1 MASNRRIK
9 GITIEIGGDTTKLDK
24 ALESTNKE
32 LNTTQKNLKDV
43 ERLLKIDPKNT
54 ELLAQKQRLLAQSVE
69 TTAKRL
75 DTLRQAAANADEAL
89 KRGTDYKTVYE
100 PLKQQ
105 LDTVS
110 ATMRGLEANA
120 ESMRQKL
127 ESGEIS
133 TEQYDVFTRKLEST
147 RGEAEKLEKAIE
159 DVNKE
164 FAGAKIDQSQYDAL
178 QREIIDTENALKD
191 LQDQADKSES
201 SLQKLSDVAG
211 RVSTGAGKIR
221 DAFMPVT
228 TAIAGVGTAALATVP
243 ATEDFRRDMSRLETN
258 AQQAGVGID
267 ATTAAFDKLRV
278 MSGETDSSVE
288 AVSNLLQ
295 AGFTES
301 NLQMAVEGLANAATA
316 FPDTVRIESLAD
328 SLQETLATGTATGQF
343 AEVLDRLGIGAEAF
357 SAGLAQ
363 CTTEADK
370 QYYALDALVNGPL
383 QGTYDAWAKAN
394 PELVASSEASM
405 ELQNSMARLA
415 EELTPIVTMLANI
428 ASDFISWFSGLD
440 DWAKAAITTF
450 GLLLAAIGP
459 VSGAISNISGML
471 SGLSSKDFSGVVT
484 AAQNMGTAVGGVLS
498 NIGTTASKVG
508 GTIQSALGG
517 ALSFVASNPAVLVA
531 AAIAG
536 IIAGIVLLWNNC
548 EAFRD
553 AVTKIWEAIKD
564 VFASFDEWLSG
575 VFATDWTESFG
586 ALGEVFNAF
595 FDSVEN
601 IWNGIKGIFTGI
613 IDFITGVFSGDWQQA
628 WEGIVGIFRGIFET
642 IGAIVTTPINAVI
655 GVINGLL
662 DGVASAINA
671 VVDLLNNISIDIPE
685 WVPLIGG
692 KSLGFNLSH
701 VSAPQ
706 IPTLAT
712 GALVPP
718 NNPFLAVLGDNKRET
733 EIVAPYSTIKQAA
746 SEAIAERG
754 GGSGMA
760 VADIY
765 LDGAKVGRGI
775 FPYLENERVRVGA
788 RLVGGAGNG
797 GIR

>member
-89 KRGTDYKTVYE
+89 KRGTDYKAAYE

-133 TEQYDVFTRKLEST
+133 TEQYDAFTRKLEST

-178 QREIIDTENALKD
+178 QREIIDTEDALKD
-191 LQDQADKSES
+191 LEKQAERSRS
-201 SLQKLSDVAG
+201 VLSKLNDTAG

-228 TAIAGVGTAALATVP
+228 TAIAGIGAAAVATIP
-243 ATEDFRRDMSRLETN
+243 ATDELRTDLSRLETN
-258 AQQAGVGID
+258 AQQAGVGVD
-267 ATTAAFDKLRV
+267 AATAAFDKLRI

-301 NLQMAVEGLANAATA
+301 NLELAVEGLANAATA
-316 FPDTVRIESLAD
+316 FPDTIKIESLAD
-328 SLQETLATGTATGQF
+328 SLQETLATGEATGQF
-343 AEVLDRLGIGAEAF
+343 SELLDRLGIGAENF
-357 SAGLAQ
+357 SAGLAM

-383 QGTYDAWAKAN
+383 KGTYDSWAAN
-394 PELVASSEASM
+394 NDELLANRQSSV
-405 ELQNSMARLA
+405 ELQDAMARLA
-415 EELTPIVTMLANI
+415 EEVMPVATTVANLA
-428 ASDFISWFSGLD
+428 AGFLDWFTNLD
-440 DWAKAAITTF
+440 DGAQIAIVSL
-450 GLLLAAIGP
+450 GLLLAAVGP
-459 VSGAISNISGML
+459 V
-471 SGLSSKDFSGVVT
+471 
-484 AAQNMGTAVGGVLS
+484 
-498 NIGTTASKVG
+498 
-508 GTIQSALGG
+508 
-517 ALSFVASNPAVLVA
+517 
-531 AAIAG
+531 AG
-536 IIAGIVLLWNNC
+536 IISGISGALPTLTKLLEGVNIKTLGLVAVVGILVGLFAAIVDAWDDMSGLEKVVSVLGLLTAAAFAAALAFGAFQSAFSMGVAVVGIVAGI
-548 EAFRD
+548 A
-553 AVTKIWEAIKD
+553 AVIAAITSAQSK
-564 VFASFDEWLSG
+564 A
-575 VFATDWTESFG
+575 
-586 ALGEVFNAF
+586 
-595 FDSVEN
+595 
-601 IWNGIKGIFTGI
+601 
-613 IDFITGVFSGDWQQA
+613 QQA
-628 WEGIVGIFRGIFET
+628 ANSMSSLSVPAFANG
-642 IGAIVTTPINAVI
+642 
-655 GVINGLL
+655 GV
-662 DGVASAINA
+662 
-671 VVDLLNNISIDIPE
+671 
-685 WVPLIGG
+685 
-692 KSLGFNLSH
+692 
-701 VSAPQ
+701 
-706 IPTLAT
+706 
-712 GALVPP
+712 VPP
-718 NNPFLAVLGDNKRET
+718 NAPFLAVLGDNTKEP
-733 EIVAPYSTIKQAA
+733 EVVAPYSTIKQAA
-746 SEAIAERG
+746 SDAIAERG

>member
-43 ERLLKIDPKNT
+43 ERLLKIDPKST
-54 ELLAQKQRLLAQSVE
+54 VLLAQKQKYLAEAVE
-69 TTAKRL
+69 TATKRVE
-75 DTLRQAAANADEAL
+75 TLKQAISQADEAI
-89 KRGTDYKTVYE
+89 KRDADYKAAYE
-100 PLKQQ
+100 PLKEQ
-105 LDTVS
+105 LDKVN
-110 ATMRGLEANA
+110 ATIAGLKNNA
-120 ESMRQKL
+120 DSMKQQFETGK
-127 ESGEIS
+127 IS
-133 TEQYDVFTRKLEST
+133 TEQYDAFNQKLEES
-147 RGEAEKLEKAIE
+147 RQKSDELKAAIKALDE
-159 DVNKE
+159 Q
-164 FAGAKIDQSQYDAL
+164 FSGARFDQSQLEAM
-178 QREIIDTENALKD
+178 QREFIDSTEELKNLTREAKNSETGLD
-191 LQDQADKSES
+191 RLADA
-201 SLQKLSDVAG
+201 AG
-211 RVSTGAGKIR
+211 RVSQKAGKIR

-228 TAIAGVGTAALATVP
+228 TVLTGVSTAALAAVP

-258 AQQAGVGID
+258 AQQAGVSID
-267 ATTAAFDKLRV
+267 AATEAFDKLRV
-278 MSGETDSSVE
+278 VSGETDSSVE

-316 FPDTVRIESLAD
+316 FPDTVRVESLAD
-328 SLQETLATGTATGQF
+328 SLQESLATGEATGQY
-343 AEVLDRLGIGAEAF
+343 AEVLDRMGIGAENFA
-357 SAGLAQ
+357 AGLSQ
-363 CTTEADK
+363 CTDDADK
-370 QYYALDALVNGPL
+370 QYYALSLLVNGPL
-383 QGTYDAWAKAN
+383 QGYYDAWAEAN
-394 PELVASSEASM
+394 PELVASTEATND
-405 ELQNSMARLA
+405 LQDAMANLA
-415 EELTPIVTMLANI
+415 EVLTPIVTTLANM
-428 ASDFISWFSGLD
+428 ATDFINWFADLD
-440 DWAKAAITTF
+440 PLGQTAITTF
-450 GLLLAAIGP
+450 GIVLAAIGP
-459 VSGAISNISGML
+459 ISGAISNISDLLG
-471 SGLSSKDFSGVVT
+471 GLAGKDFSGVAT
-484 AAQNMGTAVGGVLS
+484 AAQNMGTAVGGVFSGFGQTISTAMGGVKTAISGAFSFIKS
-498 NIGTTASKVG
+498 NWIVIGITLIITA
-508 GTIQSALGG
+508 
-517 ALSFVASNPAVLVA
+517 
-531 AAIAG
+531 
-536 IIAGIVLLWNNC
+536 IVLLWNNC

-575 VFATDWTESFG
+575 VFETDWTESFG

-671 VVDLLNNISIDIPE
+671 VIDLLNNISIDIPE

>member
-43 ERLLKIDPKNT
+43 ERLLKIDPKST
-54 ELLAQKQRLLAQSVE
+54 VLLAQKQKYLAEAVE
-69 TTAKRL
+69 TATKRVE
-75 DTLRQAAANADEAL
+75 TLKQAISQADEAI
-89 KRGTDYKTVYE
+89 KRDADYKAAYE
-100 PLKQQ
+100 PLKEQ
-105 LDTVS
+105 LDKVN
-110 ATMRGLEANA
+110 ATIAGLKNNA
-120 ESMRQKL
+120 DSMKQQFETGK
-127 ESGEIS
+127 IS
-133 TEQYDVFTRKLEST
+133 TEQYDAFNQKLEES
-147 RGEAEKLEKAIE
+147 RQKSDELKAAIKALDE
-159 DVNKE
+159 Q
-164 FAGAKIDQSQYDAL
+164 FSGARFDQSQLEAM
-178 QREIIDTENALKD
+178 QREFIDSTEELKNLTREAKNSETGLD
-191 LQDQADKSES
+191 GLADA
-201 SLQKLSDVAG
+201 AG
-211 RVSTGAGKIR
+211 RVSQKAGKIR

-564 VFASFDEWLSG
+564 VFASFDKWLSG

-595 FDSVEN
+595 FDSIEN

-613 IDFITGVFSGDWQQA
+613 IDFITGVFSGDWRQA
-628 WEGIVGIFRGIFET
+628 WEGIVGVFSSIFET

>member
-9 GITIEIGGDTTKLDK
+9 GITIEIGGDTTKLDQ
-24 ALESTNKE
+24 ALERTNKE
-32 LNTTQKNLKDV
+32 LNTTQSNLRDV

-54 ELLAQKQRLLAQSVE
+54 ELLAQKQKYLAEAVE
-69 TTAKRL
+69 TATKRVE
-75 DTLRQAAANADEAL
+75 TLKQAISQADEAI
-89 KRGTDYKTVYE
+89 KRDADYKAAYE
-100 PLKQQ
+100 PLKEQ
-105 LDTVS
+105 LDKVN
-110 ATMRGLEANA
+110 ATITGLKNNADSMKQQFEAG
-120 ESMRQKL
+120 K
-127 ESGEIS
+127 IS
-133 TEQYDVFTRKLEST
+133 TEQYDAFNQKLEES
-147 RGEAEKLEKAIE
+147 RQKSDELKAAIKALDE
-159 DVNKE
+159 Q
-164 FAGAKIDQSQYDAL
+164 FSGARFDQSQLEAMERELIDNTEELKNLTREAKNSETGLDRLADA
-178 QREIIDTENALKD
+178 
-191 LQDQADKSES
+191 
-201 SLQKLSDVAG
+201 AG
-211 RVSTGAGKIR
+211 RVSQKAGKIR

-228 TAIAGVGTAALATVP
+228 AALTGVSTAALATVP

-258 AQQAGVGID
+258 AQQAGVSID
-267 ATTAAFDKLRV
+267 AATEAFDKLRV
-278 MSGETDSSVE
+278 VSGETDSSVE

-328 SLQETLATGTATGQF
+328 SLQESLATGEATGQY
-343 AEVLDRLGIGAEAF
+343 AEVLDRMGIGAENFA
-357 SAGLAQ
+357 AGLSQ
-363 CTTEADK
+363 CTDDADK
-370 QYYALDALVNGPL
+370 QYYALSLLVNGPL
-383 QGTYDAWAKAN
+383 QGYYDAWAEAN
-394 PELVASSEASM
+394 PELVASTEATND
-405 ELQNSMARLA
+405 LQDAMANLA
-415 EELTPIVTMLANI
+415 EVLTPIVTTLANM
-428 ASDFISWFSGLD
+428 ATDFINWFADLD
-440 DWAKAAITTF
+440 PLGQTAITTF
-450 GLLLAAIGP
+450 GIVLAAIGP
-459 VSGAISNISGML
+459 ISGAISNVSNLLGGLAGKDL
-471 SGLSSKDFSGVVT
+471 SGVAT
-484 AAQNMGTAVGGVLS
+484 AAQNMGTAVGGVFSGLGQTISTAMGGVKTAISGAFSFIKS
-498 NIGTTASKVG
+498 NCIVICIT
-508 GTIQSALGG
+508 L
-517 ALSFVASNPAVLVA
+517 
-531 AAIAG
+531 
-536 IIAGIVLLWNNC
+536 IITDIVLLWNNC

-575 VFATDWTESFG
+575 VFETDWTESFG

-628 WEGIVGIFRGIFET
+628 WKGIVGVFSSIFET

-671 VVDLLNNISIDIPE
+671 VIDLLNNISIDIPE

-692 KSLGFNLSH
+692 KSLGFNLSP